1 MSFSVI
7 SARQE
12 LVSVLLACC
21 IGGYPASAQQTRPGA
36 KEGYQ
41 QALPVHVVSIRFS
54 TFGGTCE
61 CCSGG
66 QLEVKPGKAVLLV
79 TFSRECHRQDSR
91 RYRDLR
97 VNADLSG
104 KHWQELQRLV
114 DHDDFFALPDR
125 IGCASCYDGLDE
137 FIEVKFSDHSK
148 KSVTFPMGSA
158 PKEIN
163 ALSEKLLSLEAKL
176 RDELPIR
183 VTKSGE

>member
-7 SARQE
+7 RARQE

-21 IGGYPASAQQTRPGA
+21 IGAYSASAQQTRPAA
-36 KEGYQ
+36 KGRYQ
-41 QALPVHVVSIRFS
+41 HALPVHVVSMRFS

-61 CCSGG
+61 CCPGDA
-66 QLEVKPGKAVLLV
+66 LEVKPGEATLLV
-79 TFSRECHRQDSR
+79 TFSRECHQQDSR

-97 VNADLSG
+97 VKADLSG
-104 KHWQELQRLV
+104 MHWQALQGLV
-114 DHDDFFALPDR
+114 DHDALFALPDR

-158 PKEIN
+158 PKEIT
-163 ALSEKLLSLEAKL
+163 ALSEKLLSLEARL
-176 RDELPIR
+176 RDELPI
-183 VTKSGE
+183 G